1 MKYME
6 DNKTFA
12 QFLLEEHYNT
22 SQQSFAMREIFGY
35 HSLLHPEEEVD
46 GLIDKFPNFWFGESE
61 ETGVKLN
68 FRKMFM
74 DRYDI
79 RKIGQDTNQLFI
91 HFLREKMN
99 ELLVK
104 YAPKMQK
111 WLENF
116 NELFKFT
123 VKLERD
129 DTGYLTNGNQNTYYL
144 NPTTATATNL
154 KVQDVDKS
162 DRRIDRNLHT
172 ERDVLQSVWGKTRAD
187 IMEKIMDLKDIFNDC
202 LDAFEVI
209 FSVVI

>member
-1 MKYME
+1 MEYME
-6 DNKTFA
+6 ENKTFEE
-12 QFLLEEHYNT
+12 FLAEEHYNT
-22 SQQSFAMREIFGY
+22 VMQNDKMQEIFG
-35 HSLLHPEEEVD
+35 LHIGTELDVD
-46 GLIDKFPNFWFGESE
+46 GLIDKFPIFWFGESQE
-61 ETGVKLN
+61 LGTNLN
-68 FRKMFM
+68 FRKMFLE
-74 DRYDI
+74 RYDI
-79 RKIGQDTNQLFI
+79 RRIGQNENALFL
-91 HFLREKMN
+91 HYLREKCN

-104 YAPKMQK
+104 YAPKMEK

-144 NPTTATATNL
+144 NPVNATTTNL

-162 DRRIDRNLHT
+162 DRRIDRFLHT

-187 IMEKIMDLKDIFNDC
+187 IMEKIMSLSDIFNEC

-209 FSVVI
+209 FSVVV

>member
-1 MKYME
+1 MFE
-6 DNKTFA
+6 ENKTFEE
-12 QFLLEEHYNT
+12 FLEEEHYNT
-22 SQQSFAMREIFGY
+22 TEQSPQMLEIFG
-35 HSLLHPEEEVD
+35 LHIEGSEEEIK
-46 GLIDKFPNFWFGESE
+46 GLIDLFPNFWFGESAE
-61 ETGVKLN
+61 LGTQLN

-74 DRYDI
+74 EKYDI
-79 RKIGQDTNQLFI
+79 RRIGQNTNALFI
-91 HFLREKMN
+91 HYLREKCN

-104 YAPKMQK
+104 YAPKMKK

-144 NPTTATATNL
+144 NPVNGTTTNL

-162 DRRIDRNLHT
+162 DRRIDRFLHT

>member
-1 MKYME
+1 MEYME

-12 QFLLEEHYNT
+12 EFLEEEHYNT
-22 SQQSFAMREIFGY
+22 VQQSAEMQEIFG
-35 HSLLHPEEEVD
+35 LHIEGSIGVD
-46 GLIDKFPNFWFGESE
+46 GLIDKFPDFWFGESQILG
-61 ETGVKLN
+61 TNLS
-68 FRKMFM
+68 FRKMFLE
-74 DRYDI
+74 RYDI
-79 RKIGQDTNQLFI
+79 RRIGQNSNALFI
-91 HFLREKMN
+91 HYLREKCN

-104 YAPKMQK
+104 YAPKMEK

-144 NPTTATATNL
+144 NPVNGTSTNL

>member
-1 MKYME
+1 ME

-12 QFLLEEHYNT
+12 EFLEEEHYNT
-22 SQQSFAMREIFGY
+22 LRQSAEMNEIFG
-35 HSLLHPEEEVD
+35 LHFEGINQD
-46 GLIDKFPNFWFGESE
+46 GLIDKFPDFWFGESQE
-61 ETGVKLN
+61 LGTNLS

-74 DRYDI
+74 ERYDI
-79 RKIGQDTNQLFI
+79 RKIGQNTNALFI
-91 HFLREKMN
+91 HYLREKMN

-129 DTGYLTNGNQNTYYL
+129 DTGYLTNGNKNTYYL
-144 NPTTATATNL
+144 NPLTATTENL

-187 IMEKIMDLKDIFNDC
+187 IMEKIMNLKDIFNDC